1 MKTVAINQLTLAHLR
16 KLDRSVYIA
25 TASSILLVSCSLFWM
40 LLRLGG
46 DENTILFSDSAY
58 AFTSLIGA
66 YWAFNTAYMSRNG
79 PVLLTPRHQLA
90 WLFVGVGLLANSLG
104 GVYYTYLEYSHQSP
118 FPSYSDIGFSVFYI
132 FLFIGLLLMPT
143 QLRFRTRMGL
153 DALITTL
160 CLFGVSWF
168 FVLGPVYF
176 ASVKQATS
184 VQALLG
190 LFVGL
195 SYPCWDILLILA
207 IALLIQRRTERVLHS
222 SFVLLASG
230 IVAQIWA
237 DSGYAYT
244 NTFTHTY
251 STGTPSIDP
260 FWFIGYM
267 LMGLAGLYQY
277 ATIAR
282 RVYHE
287 QQQQTQYTPSSS
299 STSTSRGKNINEV
312 ANGAWR
318 QLQNLIIYIP
328 LTFVLLLTI
337 VGEVFYDDTR
347 ANVLAVLTAIIGI
360 LVAIRYLR
368 ATHENE
374 VLLQER
380 EHERLNAEHLRQLS
394 TTLTAI
400 LDIEPLLA
408 TIPTLATKELG
419 FDAALLILLEA
430 QHQKISPQ
438 SYMLIN
444 TSSTTTPAT
453 KWRLQ
458 GDTFFYYLVVSGK
471 DVDVR
476 WDTLA
481 HDVPP
486 DIHVWQREQHIATMN
501 FFPLIDQGE
510 TLGSLGLAR
519 RTAHKLSPSDI
530 SLAKTYVEQVVT
542 IIKHAYLYKEARE
555 QEAFARAMANIAARL
570 NSAVVA
576 PSEIHQLICT
586 EGANAL
592 QADYAILYV
601 ARDRHGQLEALAAY
615 DGSTDI
621 QGAYNEWPPILPH
634 EDEAQIYHAL
644 QPILIRLHEPLIQEV
659 NYGAVSRTGWD
670 THSSERY
677 AVPPRIREQRRNYSP
692 SLREQLTQH
701 GIDTAIF
708 APLIAGGNP
717 VGLLVFGRSIP
728 LGTRDRQSFDNETLP
743 LAQDFAEQA
752 AVALTNAHLY
762 QYLRS
767 AHQRMQELDQL
778 KDQFMVTAS
787 HELRTPLTAVQGYIE
802 LLSQY
807 DAILPTEQRREFLQ
821 KASRSCEELVV
832 MLSNVMDASRLEIEA
847 GIRPAF
853 LERTDL
859 YEIVESVI
867 TIIEPQ
873 VQQEQRIIQVSV
885 PPHTY
890 VLADPIRLRQIL
902 MNVSVNAL
910 KYSPHRS
917 PLLYS
922 VSALETPGSSFV
934 LSVTDK
940 GKGITKMDQRRLFQ
954 RFVRLENDINSSVR
968 GSGLGLYISRRLIEA
983 MGGEIW
989 IESNGI
995 PGEGST
1001 FCVRLPAA

>member
-1 MKTVAINQLTLAHLR
+1 MKTVAINKLTLAHLR

-25 TASSILLVSCSLFWM
+25 TACSILLVSCSLFWM

-46 DENTILFSDSAY
+46 DEGTVIFSDVAY
-58 AFTSLIGA
+58 AITSLIGA
-66 YWAFNTAYMSRNG
+66 YWAFSTAYIARKG

-90 WLFVGVGLLANSLG
+90 WLFVGIGLLINSLG
-104 GVYYTYLEYSHQSP
+104 DVYYTYLEYVHQSP
-118 FPSYSDIGFSVFYI
+118 FPSYSDIGFTLFYI
-132 FLFIGLLLMPT
+132 FLFIALLLMPT
-143 QLRFRTRMGL
+143 ELRFRTRMGL

-160 CLFGVSWF
+160 CFFGISWF

-176 ASVKQATS
+176 ANVKQAAS
-184 VQALLG
+184 ESALLS

-207 IALLIQRRTERVLHS
+207 IALLIQRRTERVLHP
-222 SFVLLASG
+222 SFILLASG
-230 IVAQIWA
+230 IIAQIWA
-237 DSGYAYT
+237 DTGYAYT
-244 NTFTHTY
+244 NIFTHTY
-251 STGTPSIDP
+251 TSGTPSIDP

-282 RVYHE
+282 RAYSE
-287 QQQQTQYTPSSS
+287 QQIQQTQ
-299 STSTSRGKNINEV
+299 STLSTLTLPMTIDANEV

-318 QLQNLIIYIP
+318 RLQSLVIYVP
-328 LTFVLLLTI
+328 LAFVLLLTI
-337 VGEVFYDDTR
+337 VGELFFDDIRTSS
-347 ANVLAVLTAIIGI
+347 LAVLTAFIGI
-360 LVAIRYLR
+360 LVAVRYLR

-380 EHERLNAEHLRQLS
+380 EYGQHNAEHLRQIS
-394 TTLTAI
+394 TTLTRI

-408 TIPTLATKELG
+408 TIPALATEELG
-419 FDAALLILLEA
+419 FDAALLILLEE
-430 QHQKISPQ
+430 HYQKIGPQ
-438 SYMLIN
+438 GYMLVN

-458 GDTFFYYLVVSGK
+458 GDTFFYYLVMSEKEVEI
-471 DVDVR
+471 R
-476 WDTLA
+476 WDTLV

-486 DIHVWQREQHIATMN
+486 DIHAWQREQHIATMN
-501 FFPLIDQGE
+501 FFPLVYQGDV
-510 TLGSLGLAR
+510 LGCLGLAR
-519 RTAHKLSPSDI
+519 RTSRQLHQNDM

-542 IIKHAYLYKEARE
+542 IIKHAYLYKEACE
-555 QEAFARAMANIAARL
+555 HEAFARAMANIAARL

-576 PSEIHQLICT
+576 PSEIQQLICT

-601 ARDRHGQLEALAAY
+601 AGDHGQLVALSAY

-621 QGAYNEWPPILPH
+621 QGAYNEWAPIQPH
-634 EDEAQIYHAL
+634 ENEAQIFYSL
-644 QPILIRLHEPLIQEV
+644 QPVLIRLHTPLAQQVGYEV
-659 NYGAVSRTGWD
+659 ASLTGWD
-670 THSSERY
+670 TQISQRHTL
-677 AVPPRIREQRRNYSP
+677 PPRIREQRRTYGP

-708 APLIAGGNP
+708 APLIGGGNP
-717 VGLLVFGRSIP
+717 VGLLVFGRSVP
-728 LGTRDRQSFDNETLP
+728 LGSRDRQSFGNETLP

-762 QYLRS
+762 QHLRS

-807 DAILPTEQRREFLQ
+807 DEILPSEQRHEFLQ
-821 KASRSCEELVV
+821 KARRSCEELVV
-832 MLSNVMDASRLEIEA
+832 MLSNVMDASRLEVEA

-853 LERTDL
+853 LERTDVR
-859 YEIVESVI
+859 EMVESVI

-873 VQQEQRIIQVSV
+873 VQQEQRKLQVSI

-890 VLADPIRLRQIL
+890 VLADPVRLRQVL

-910 KYSPHRS
+910 KYSPHRT
-917 PLLYS
+917 PLLFS
-922 VSALETPGSSFV
+922 ISALDTQTSSLV
-934 LSVTDK
+934 LSVTDR
-940 GKGITKMDQRRLFQ
+940 GKGITPQEQGRLFH
-954 RFVRLENDINSSVR
+954 RFVRLESDINSPIR
-968 GSGLGLYISRRLIEA
+968 GSGLGLYISRRLVEA
-983 MGGEIW
+983 MGGKIW
-989 IESNGI
+989 IESSGV

-1001 FCVRLPAA
+1001 FCIRLPAA

>member
-1 MKTVAINQLTLAHLR
+1 MKTVAINTLTLAHLR
-16 KLDRSVYIA
+16 KLDRSIYVA
-25 TASSILLVSCSLFWM
+25 TALSILLVSCSLFWM
-40 LLRLGG
+40 LLRFGG
-46 DENTILFSDSAY
+46 EENTVLFSDSAY
-58 AFTSLIGA
+58 TVASLIGA
-66 YWAFNTAYMSRNG
+66 YWAFSTAYMARKG

-90 WLFVGVGLLANSLG
+90 WLFVGLGLLANSLG
-104 GVYYTYLEYSHQSP
+104 SVYYTYLEYVHQSP
-118 FPSYSDIGFSVFYI
+118 FPSYSDIGFTSFYI
-132 FLFIGLLLMPT
+132 FLFIALLLMPT
-143 QLRFRTRMGL
+143 ELRFRTRMGL

-160 CLFGVSWF
+160 CIFGISWF
-168 FVLGPVYF
+168 FVLGPLYF
-176 ASVKQATS
+176 ANVKQAAS
-184 VQALLG
+184 EQALLG

-207 IALLIQRRTERVLHS
+207 IVLLIQRRTERILHP
-222 SFVLLASG
+222 SFILLASA

-237 DSGYAYT
+237 DTGYAYT
-244 NTFTHTY
+244 NIFTHTY
-251 STGTPSIDP
+251 TTGTPSIDP

-277 ATIAR
+277 TTIAR
-282 RVYHE
+282 RVYLE
-287 QQQQTQYTPSSS
+287 QQIQNATPSASS
-299 STSTSRGKNINEV
+299 SLTLEANEV
-312 ANGAWR
+312 VNGAWR
-318 QLQNLIIYIP
+318 QLQSLVIYIP
-328 LTFVLLLTI
+328 LAFVLLLTI
-337 VGEVFYDDTR
+337 VGELFFDDIRTSC
-347 ANVLAVLTAIIGI
+347 LAALAALIGI
-360 LVAIRYLR
+360 LVAVRYLR

-374 VLLQER
+374 VLLQDRER
-380 EHERLNAEHLRQLS
+380 SRHDAEHLRQLS
-394 TTLTAI
+394 TTLTGI

-408 TIPTLATKELG
+408 TIPALATKELG
-419 FDAALLILLEA
+419 FDAALLILLEE
-430 QHQKISPQ
+430 QYQKIGPR

-444 TSSTTTPAT
+444 TSSTLTPPT

-458 GDTFFYYLVVSGK
+458 GDTFFYYLVMSGK
-471 DVDVR
+471 DVEIR
-476 WDTLA
+476 WDTLT

-486 DIHVWQREQHIATMN
+486 DIHVWQREQHIASMN
-501 FFPLIDQGE
+501 FSPLVYQGVV
-510 TLGSLGLAR
+510 LGCLGLAR
-519 RTAHKLSPSDI
+519 RTARQLNKNDI
-530 SLAKTYVEQVVT
+530 SLAKTYVEQVVP
-542 IIKHAYLYKEARE
+542 IIQHAYLYKEACE
-555 QEAFARAMANIAARL
+555 HEAFARAMANIAARL

-576 PSEIHQLICT
+576 PSDIQQLICT

-601 ARDRHGQLEALAAY
+601 AGERGQLVALAAY

-621 QGAYNEWPPILPH
+621 QGAYNEWPPIQPH
-634 EDEAQIYHAL
+634 ENEAQIFYAL
-644 QPILIRLHEPLIQEV
+644 QPLLIRLHTPLVQETGYDEHTGW
-659 NYGAVSRTGWD
+659 NAQISEKHAVS
-670 THSSERY
+670 
-677 AVPPRIREQRRNYSP
+677 PRLREQRKNYGP
-692 SLREQLTQH
+692 SLREQLMQR

-762 QYLRS
+762 QHLRNT
-767 AHQRMQELDQL
+767 HQRMQELDQL

-807 DAILPTEQRREFLQ
+807 DEILPTEQRREFLQ
-821 KASRSCEELVV
+821 KARRSCEELVV

-853 LERTDL
+853 LERTDMR
-859 YEIVESVI
+859 EMVESVI

-873 VQQEQRIIQVSV
+873 VQQEQRKIQVAI

-890 VLADPIRLRQIL
+890 VLADPVRLRQVL

-910 KYSPHRS
+910 KYSPHRT
-917 PLLYS
+917 PLLFS
-922 VSALETPGSSFV
+922 VSALDTHTSSLV

-940 GKGITKMDQRRLFQ
+940 GKGIPPKDQGRLFQ
-954 RFVRLENDINSSVR
+954 RFVRLEDDINSPVR

-983 MGGEIW
+983 MGGKIW

-995 PGEGST
+995 PGEGSS
-1001 FCVRLPAA
+1001 FCIRLPVV

>member
-1 MKTVAINQLTLAHLR
+1 MKTVAINKLTLAHLR

-25 TASSILLVSCSLFWM
+25 TACSILLVSCSLFWM

-46 DENTILFSDSAY
+46 DESTVLFSNVAY
-58 AFTSLIGA
+58 TITSLIGA
-66 YWAFNTAYMSRNG
+66 YWAFNTAYMARKG
-79 PVLLTPRHQLA
+79 PILLTPRHQLA
-90 WLFVGVGLLANSLG
+90 WLFVGLGLLANSIG
-104 GVYYTYLEYSHQSP
+104 GVYYTYQEYVNQIP
-118 FPSYSDIGFSVFYI
+118 FPSYSDIGFTLFYI
-132 FLFIGLLLMPT
+132 FLFIALLLMPT
-143 QLRFRTRMGL
+143 ELRFRTRMGL

-160 CLFGVSWF
+160 CFFGISWF
-168 FVLGPVYF
+168 FVLGPLYF
-176 ASVKQATS
+176 ATVKQAAS
-184 VQALLG
+184 AQALFS
-190 LFVGL
+190 LFVGI

-207 IALLIQRRTERVLHS
+207 IVLLIQRRTERILHS
-222 SFVLLASG
+222 SFILLASG

-237 DSGYAYT
+237 DTGYAYT
-244 NTFTHTY
+244 NIFTHTY

-282 RVYHE
+282 RAYSD
-287 QQQQTQYTPSSS
+287 QQLQNTPSSS
-299 STSTSRGKNINEV
+299 SPKVLHTNEV

-318 QLQNLIIYIP
+318 QLQSLVIYVP
-328 LTFVLLLTI
+328 LAFVLLLTI
-337 VGEVFYDDTR
+337 IGELFYDDIRTSC
-347 ANVLAVLTAIIGI
+347 LAVLTAIIGI
-360 LVAIRYLR
+360 LVAVRYLR

-374 VLLQER
+374 VLLQDRER
-380 EHERLNAEHLRQLS
+380 SRHDAEHLRQLS
-394 TTLTAI
+394 TTLTSI

-408 TIPTLATKELG
+408 TIPALATKELG
-419 FDAALLILLEA
+419 FDAALLILLEE
-430 QHQKISPQ
+430 QYQKIGPQ

-458 GDTFFYYLVVSGK
+458 GDTFFYYLVMSGK
-471 DVDVR
+471 DVEIR
-476 WDTLA
+476 WDTLTY
-481 HDVPP
+481 DVPP
-486 DIHVWQREQHIATMN
+486 DIHAWQREQHIATMN
-501 FFPLIDQGE
+501 FFPLVYQGE
-510 TLGSLGLAR
+510 VLGCLGLAR
-519 RTAHKLSPSDI
+519 RTSRQLDKNDT

-542 IIKHAYLYKEARE
+542 IIKHAYLYKEACE
-555 QEAFARAMANIAARL
+555 HEEFARAMANIAARL

-576 PSEIHQLICT
+576 PSEIQQLICT

-601 ARDRHGQLEALAAY
+601 AGDRGQLVALAAY

-621 QGAYNEWPPILPH
+621 QGAYNEWPPIQPH
-634 EDEAQIYHAL
+634 ENEAQIFYSL
-644 QPILIRLHEPLIQEV
+644 QPLLIRLHTPLAQETS
-659 NYGAVSRTGWD
+659 YALTGWD
-670 THSSERY
+670 AQVSEKY
-677 AVPPRIREQRRNYSP
+677 AVPPRIREQRRNYGP
-692 SLREQLTQH
+692 SLREQLMQH

-717 VGLLVFGRSIP
+717 VGLLVFGRSVP

-762 QYLRS
+762 QHLRT

-807 DAILPTEQRREFLQ
+807 DEILPTEQRREFLQ
-821 KASRSCEELVV
+821 KARRSCEELVV

-853 LERTDL
+853 LERTDVR
-859 YEIVESVI
+859 EMVESVI

-873 VQQEQRIIQVSV
+873 VQQEQRKIQVSI

-890 VLADPIRLRQIL
+890 VLADPVRLRQVL

-910 KYSPHRS
+910 KYSPHRT
-917 PLLYS
+917 PLLFS
-922 VSALETPGSSFV
+922 MSALDAQTSSLV
-934 LSVTDK
+934 LSVVDK
-940 GKGITKMDQRRLFQ
+940 GKGIAPKDQRNLFQ
-954 RFVRLENDINSSVR
+954 RFVRLEDDINSPVR
-968 GSGLGLYISRRLIEA
+968 GSGLGLYISRRLVEA
-983 MGGEIW
+983 MGGKIW

-995 PGEGST
+995 PGEGSS
-1001 FCVRLPAA
+1001 FCIRLPAV

>member
-25 TASSILLVSCSLFWM
+25 TVCSILLVSCSLFWM

-46 DENTILFSDSAY
+46 NENTILFSDSAY
-58 AFTSLIGA
+58 AIASLIGA
-66 YWAFNTAYMSRNG
+66 YWAFSTAYMARNG

-90 WLFVGVGLLANSLG
+90 WLFVGIGLSANSLG
-104 GVYYTYLEYSHQSP
+104 GVFYTYLECIHQSP
-118 FPSYSDIGFSVFYI
+118 FPSYSDIGFTVFYI

-176 ASVKQATS
+176 VSVKQATS
-184 VQALLG
+184 EQALLG

-222 SFVLLASG
+222 SFILLASG

-244 NTFTHTY
+244 NIFTHTY

-282 RVYHE
+282 RAYHE
-287 QQQQTQYTPSSS
+287 QQQTQHTPASSPS
-299 STSTSRGKNINEV
+299 PRIENVNEV

-328 LTFVLLLTI
+328 LTFVLLLTV
-337 VGEVFYDDTR
+337 VGEVIYDDTR
-347 ANVLAVLTAIIGI
+347 ANALAVLTAIIGI
-360 LVAIRYLR
+360 LVAIRYVR

-380 EHERLNAEHLRQLS
+380 ENERQNAEHLRQLS
-394 TTLTAI
+394 TTLTGI
-400 LDIEPLLA
+400 LDIEPLLE
-408 TIPTLATKELG
+408 TIPMLATKELG

-430 QHQKISPQ
+430 HHQKIGPQ

-444 TSSTTTPAT
+444 TSSTITPAT

-471 DVDVR
+471 EVDVR
-476 WDTLA
+476 WDTLT

-486 DIHVWQREQHIATMN
+486 DIHAWQREQHIATMN
-501 FFPLIDQGE
+501 FFPLIYQGE
-510 TLGSLGLAR
+510 VLGCLGLAR
-519 RTAHKLSPSDI
+519 RSSHQLGSSAI

-542 IIKHAYLYKEARE
+542 IINHAYLYKEACE
-555 QEAFARAMANIAARL
+555 HEAFARAMANIAARL

-592 QADYAILYV
+592 QADYAILY
-601 ARDRHGQLEALAAY
+601 AIRDQRGQLEALAAY

-634 EDEAQIYHAL
+634 ENEAQIYHAL
-644 QPILIRLHEPLIQEV
+644 QPVLIRLYSPLVQEV
-659 NYGAVSRTGWD
+659 HHGTPTLTGWD
-670 THSSERY
+670 SRSSGRY
-677 AVPPRIREQRRNYSP
+677 AVPPQMREQRRNYGP

-717 VGLLVFGRSIP
+717 VGLLVFGRSVP

-762 QYLRS
+762 QHLRN

-821 KASRSCEELVV
+821 KASRSCEELVL

-873 VQQEQRIIQVSV
+873 VQQEQRTIHVSV

-890 VLADPIRLRQIL
+890 VLADPVRLRQVL
-902 MNVSVNAL
+902 MNISVNAL
-910 KYSPHRS
+910 KYSPHRT

-922 VSALETPGSSFV
+922 VSALETQTSSLV
-934 LSVTDK
+934 LSVSDK
-940 GKGITKMDQRRLFQ
+940 GKGITKMKSKTTL
-954 RFVRLENDINSSVR
+954 
-968 GSGLGLYISRRLIEA
+968 
-983 MGGEIW
+983 
-989 IESNGI
+989 
-995 PGEGST
+995 ST
-1001 FCVRLPAA
+1001 FCAIRDRY